1 MTIAEAAAEVLRAAK
16 GPLSIDDIVAGITER
31 GLYSFNSTDQIAIV
45 REQVRRHCHLQSR
58 KNLQYQ
64 PISFVQ
70 VTDTTYDLMEH
81 NSPSRSVSYRR
92 VRRARDKDPLIEKLT
107 KKGDAKFGEIWRL
120 LVFAACLGLARN
132 EKKHLGD
139 YDTGKSI
146 DFSYF
151 GGCHAWP
158 GFLYLLNLVEVGDAS
173 ILNPDQ
179 DTVEKQ
185 ILCFEEYANGGL
197 SIIQN
202 ELESRDYSLDAIVG
216 LIPTGHVQTTQPSD
230 QSSQI

>member
-1 MTIAEAAAEVLRAAK
+1 MTIAEAAAEVLRSAK
-16 GPLSIDDIVAGITER
+16 RPLSIDEIVTGINER
-31 GLYSFNSTDQIAIV
+31 ALYSFNSTDQLAIV
-45 REQVRRHCHLQSR
+45 REQVRRHCNLPQ

-70 VTDTTYDLMEH
+70 LDDNKYDLMEQS
-81 NSPSRSVSYRR
+81 SPNRIVNYRR
-92 VRRARDKDPLIEKLT
+92 VRRARDKDALIEKLT
-107 KKGDAKFGEIWRL
+107 KKGDAKFGEMWRL
-120 LVFAACLGLARN
+120 LIFAACLGLARN
-132 EKKHLGD
+132 ERMPLGD

-151 GGCHAWP
+151 SGCHAWP
-158 GFLYLLNLVEVGDAS
+158 GFLYLLNLVDVGDAT

-179 DTVEKQ
+179 ETIERQ
-185 ILCFEEYANGGL
+185 IVCFEEYANGGL
-197 SIIQN
+197 AIIQN

-216 LIPTGHVQTTQPSD
+216 LIPAVPVQTTQPSD

>member
-1 MTIAEAAAEVLRAAK
+1 
-16 GPLSIDDIVAGITER
+16 
-31 GLYSFNSTDQIAIV
+31 
-45 REQVRRHCHLQSR
+45 
-58 KNLQYQ
+58 
-64 PISFVQ
+64 
-70 VTDTTYDLMEH
+70 MEH
-81 NSPSRSVSYRR
+81 NPQIRSVSHRR

-120 LVFAACLGLARN
+120 LIFAASLGLARN
-132 EKKHLGD
+132 ARQPLGD

-151 GGCHAWP
+151 GGCQSWP

-179 DTVEKQ
+179 DTIERQ

-197 SIIQN
+197 NIIQS
-202 ELESRDYSLDAIVG
+202 ELEARDYSLDAIVG
-216 LIPTGHVQTTQPSD
+216 LMPISPLPALQQGHS
-230 QSSQI
+230 SSQI

>member
-1 MTIAEAAAEVLRAAK
+1 MTIAEAAAEVLRSAAK
-16 GPLSIDDIVAGITER
+16 PLSIDEIVAGINER
-31 GLYSFNSTDQIAIV
+31 GLYSFNSPDQVAIV
-45 REQVRRHCHLQSR
+45 REQVRRHCHLPN

-70 VTDTTYDLMEH
+70 VNENKYDLMEQ
-81 NSPSRSVSYRR
+81 SPPNRIVSYRR

-120 LVFAACLGLARN
+120 LIFAGCLGLSRN
-132 EKKHLGD
+132 EKKPLED
-139 YDTGKSI
+139 YDAGKSI

-179 DTVEKQ
+179 DTIEKQ

-202 ELESRDYSLDAIVG
+202 ELESRDFSLDAIVG
-216 LIPTGHVQTTQPSD
+216 LMPAGQIQTTQPSD
-230 QSSQI
+230 QSAQI

>member
-1 MTIAEAAAEVLRAAK
+1 MTIAEAAAEVLRNAK
-16 GPLSIDDIVAGITER
+16 TPLAIEEIVAGINKR
-31 GLYSFNSTDQIAIV
+31 GLYSFNSSDQVAIV
-45 REQVRRHCHLQSR
+45 REQVRRHCDLPQ
-58 KNLQYQ
+58 KTLQYQ

-70 VTDTTYDLMEH
+70 VTANTYDIMEQ
-81 NSPSRSVSYRR
+81 NSPPRNVSYRR
-92 VRRARDKDPLIEKLT
+92 VRRARDKDPLIEKLS
-107 KKGDAKFGEIWRL
+107 KKGDTKFGEIWRL
-120 LVFAACLGLARN
+120 LVFAACLGLSRN
-132 EKKHLGD
+132 ERQPLGE

-179 DTVEKQ
+179 DTLERQ

-202 ELESRDYSLDAIVG
+202 ELEARDYSLDAIVG
-216 LIPTGHVQTTQPSD
+216 LIPSGAIEATQKSD